1 MLHFGGSDMFLHI
14 GTDVEI
20 LKRDIVA
27 IMDLES
33 IYSSKISMNFFD
45 NLKDKGKIYS
55 ICEDVPKSIVIVNHN
70 EDTSIYL
77 SPISSVTLQK
87 RINFV
92 QNLM

>member
-33 IYSSKISMNFFD
+33 IYSSKISMNFLD